1 MDATPQIILYE
12 PRLLLRNGVIA
23 QTRKAGFQIIS
34 CVSLEQ
40 LTEEICIPAASP
52 KVLLIGAGGLGD
64 ALSNVLRTLHFTR
77 SLALKSVVY
86 LPGSDTSLTR
96 FVMAAGADRCIQEG
110 ELDTALLSL
119 LRGPISRSEEQEK
132 LSISE
137 INVLLDYASGMQ
149 TREIASRR
157 NCSYKTVFTF
167 KRTARIRLQVESKPG
182 WLNLMTHIVQLASAN
197 R

>member
-1 MDATPQIILYE
+1 MDASPQIILYE
-12 PRLLLRNGVIA
+12 PRILLRNGIIA
-23 QTRKAGFQIIS
+23 QIRKSGLQIIP
-34 CVSLEQ
+34 CISLEQ
-40 LTEEICIPAASP
+40 LTEEICIPAATP
-52 KVLLIGAGGLGD
+52 RVLLIGAGGLGE
-64 ALSNVLRTLHFTR
+64 ALSKVLRTLHFTR

-110 ELDTALLSL
+110 ELGTALLPL
-119 LRGPISRSEEQEK
+119 LRGPIHPSEEHER
-132 LSISE
+132 LSLSE
-137 INVLLDYASGMQ
+137 LNILLDYASGMQ

-167 KRTARIRLQVESKPG
+167 KRNARIRLQVESKPG
-182 WLNLMTHIVQLASAN
+182 WLNLMTRIVQLASVN